1 MEVGFLV
8 SGSPE
13 PRTGRGRRPSP
24 PAQVH
29 LGCPPCYLK
38 EAPTLYHSGQSP
50 LFSQTFPQSR
60 LTIALSCSIAFYG
73 SPRPPGSSPRD
84 PPSPPPADLTPDYS
98 YFLLWE
104 GLGLHDTQFEI
115 PFLGPFSWRTP
126 IHPTEP
132 ARLTCTLQ
140 CPPCLAPDINRPLLH
155 SPGFPPLCKLPED
168 RNLLVLAMACLISWT
183 LGSWRTC
190 LSGPCPQGLAR
201 EAPQGCLPHTAL
213 KGSARDLRA
222 GLCLPGLTRR
232 AVASTTPGHSQPAQV
247 PEVSPEVALPPRP
260 TSGLLQPWTAP
271 CPPEALGALSRRLWG
286 TLGNVAQPCG
296 GRIICSGGLKAGG

>member
-1 MEVGFLV
+1 MK
-8 SGSPE
+8 
-13 PRTGRGRRPSP
+13 RGRAAWRQPWRWAFSCPAAQSHVLAAAGGLLHLHRSTSAAHRVISRKRP
-24 PAQVH
+24 
-29 LGCPPCYLK
+29 
-38 EAPTLYHSGQSP
+38 LYHSAQSP

-168 RNLLVLAMACLISWT
+168 RNMLVLAMACLISWT

-190 LSGPCPQGLAR
+190 LSGPAPRAWPGKHHRAVCPTR
-201 EAPQGCLPHTAL
+201 HSKDLPETSEL
-213 KGSARDLRA
+213 GSAF
-222 GLCLPGLTRR
+222 PG
-232 AVASTTPGHSQPAQV
+232 
-247 PEVSPEVALPPRP
+247 
-260 TSGLLQPWTAP
+260 
-271 CPPEALGALSRRLWG
+271 
-286 TLGNVAQPCG
+286 
-296 GRIICSGGLKAGG
+296 